1 MDTTK
6 SIIIYTAIAL
16 MTTSALASCDKAGL
30 SAGNSDMIKF
40 GANTV
45 IINGDTKSGPITDG
59 TLPDGTSF
67 GVMGYCLSQAGPD
80 NPTLNNT
87 SGNIPWQQKKT
98 LCTPTIFYDNEVTYI
113 DGTFMYSPMK
123 TWYEQPDF
131 LYSFFAYYPK
141 ENFTVLSALD
151 DFGAPSVKFSI
162 PFDGTTANDT
172 TKVLDYDK
180 VPDAMAAQE
189 IDITKGSGIVTLN
202 FMHLM
207 SGLNFQVNN
216 YNAAEDENGNLAAGK
231 PVTIHSLK
239 LRGKFYKSVNIY
251 FDNRY
256 DYPDE
261 VFYGTYELLG
271 DSDDDDVTV
280 EALTSYERIGDKTLL
295 LVSNLN
301 KTGIE
306 DGYLGDLKLVIEYTF
321 GEPGNTG
328 RKIQYISR
336 PDNFQPS
343 GGTIYTAQL
352 NFIGDAFVLNFIVD
366 NDSRWEDGGDSEITF
381 G

>member
-1 MDTTK
+1 M
-6 SIIIYTAIAL
+6 
-16 MTTSALASCDKAGL
+16 
-30 SAGNSDMIKF
+30 
-40 GANTV
+40 
-45 IINGDTKSGPITDG
+45 
-59 TLPDGTSF
+59 
-67 GVMGYCLSQAGPD
+67 
-80 NPTLNNT
+80 
-87 SGNIPWQQKKT
+87 
-98 LCTPTIFYDNEVTYI
+98 
-113 DGTFMYSPMK
+113 
-123 TWYEQPDF
+123 
-131 LYSFFAYYPK
+131 
-141 ENFTVLSALD
+141 
-151 DFGAPSVKFSI
+151 
-162 PFDGTTANDT
+162 
-172 TKVLDYDK
+172 
-180 VPDAMAAQE
+180 
-189 IDITKGSGIVTLN
+189 
-202 FMHLM
+202 
-207 SGLNFQVNN
+207 
-216 YNAAEDENGNLAAGK
+216 
-231 PVTIHSLK
+231 
-239 LRGKFYKSVNIY
+239 
-251 FDNRY
+251 
-256 DYPDE
+256 
-261 VFYGTYELLG
+261 LG

>member
-1 MDTTK
+1 MKNKILLWIVTT
-6 SIIIYTAIAL
+6 AL
-16 MTTSALASCDKAGL
+16 CYLSCEKEESDLTL
-30 SAGNSDMIKF
+30 SNDYIRFSVAKLTVEPGTRSTF
-40 GANTV
+40 HNTFPT
-45 IINGDTKSGPITDG
+45 NGT
-59 TLPDGTSF
+59 F
-67 GVMGYCLSQAGPD
+67 GVMGYCVPFMREYDKWDWASGIIGWGNKKVNAHPD
-80 NPTLNNT
+80 V
-87 SGNIPWQQKKT
+87 
-98 LCTPTIFYDNEVTYI
+98 FYKQEVTYS
-113 DGTFMYSPMK
+113 GGGCTYKPLQR
-123 TWYEQPDF
+123 WYTPTDY

-141 ENFTVLSALD
+141 ENFTVLSAQD

-239 LRGKFYKSVNIY
+239 LRGKFYKSVDIY